1 MYKHLKPIFYK
12 AVLLSMVLSLLAFTI
27 ALAASGDLDTSF
39 SGDGRVT
46 TNFGLAPGRA
56 DYLSGIAIQSNGKIV
71 AVGSSSGDFAVTR
84 YNVNGSL
91 DTTFSGDGRVI
102 TNFGGWENA
111 NDVIMQ
117 SDGKIVVSGQK
128 CPDAACDVAL
138 ARYNANGMLDTTF
151 SGDGKQTTD
160 AGGDNGSEGGLAI
173 QSDGKIVMAG
183 YAWNGTDREFAIYR
197 YNTNGSLDTTF
208 SGNGIA
214 IGNFGVSRLDVTRDL
229 AIQSDGKIIV
239 VGNSADE
246 SGDDFDFAIARL
258 NSNGT
263 ADTTFSGDGR
273 QRTNFGGFDA
283 VYSVALQP
291 NGKIVVVGFRVTPT
305 GSRTQ
310 FAVVRY
316 NLDGSLDTTFNGT
329 GRKAFSI
336 SSGFDSWASDVIV
349 QSDGKIVVEGDIGQS
364 GSSLDFA
371 LVRLN
376 PGGSFDTTF
385 SGDGKITVD
394 FGGKAAFFAL
404 ALDPLEGKY
413 VVGGY
418 FDPEIG
424 TTDMALARILP

>member
-214 IGNFGVSRLDVTRDL
+214 IGNFGLNRFDVTRDL

-239 VGNSADE
+239 VGNSSDE
-246 SGDDFDFAIARL
+246 NGDNFDFAIARL
-258 NSNGT
+258 NPNGT

-273 QRTNFGGFDA
+273 QLTNFGELDA

-291 NGKIVVVGFRVTPT
+291 NGKIVVAGYRS
-305 GSRTQ
+305 GAQSQ
-310 FAVVRY
+310 FAIVRY
-316 NLDGSLDTTFNGT
+316 NPNGSLDTSFNGT

-336 SSGFDSWASDVIV
+336 TSGFDSWAKDVIV
-349 QSDGKIVVEGDIGQS
+349 QSDGKIVVLGDTLNASFGH
-364 GSSLDFA
+364 DFA

-376 PGGSFDTTF
+376 SGGGFDTSF
-385 SGDGKITVD
+385 SGDGKVIVD
-394 FGGKAAFFAL
+394 FGSVEWAYALARQPSDGRYVIGGTTNAGTQQSDFAL
-404 ALDPLEGKY
+404 AR
-413 VVGGY
+413 V
-418 FDPEIG
+418 
-424 TTDMALARILP
+424 LP